1 MRTGSYKP
9 ANNAQMKLTGGI
21 EFTTS
26 GAMLSKKDKEEFAQ
40 KVKKLEQDQESF
52 RNTFQKQN
60 DKKDRAGQFRPLAII
75 YEFISMVLIFSL
87 GGYFLA
93 QYTNTQPWTMI
104 GLILFGF
111 AYSFYRLY
119 KSVT

>member
-1 MRTGSYKP
+1 
-9 ANNAQMKLTGGI
+9 
-21 EFTTS
+21 
-26 GAMLSKKDKEEFAQ
+26 MLSKKDKEEFAQ